1 METQQ
6 KSLNPDFRTEQRPL
20 HSGFGPETTAEEIMA
35 GIDLT
40 GKTVVITGG
49 HSGIGLETTRVLAN
63 AGATVVVGA
72 RDLAKARKNLADLKT
87 VRVMP
92 LDLADPASIDWFAD
106 EFLRSN
112 WALDILINNA
122 AVMATPLSRD
132 SRGYEMQFATNHLG
146 HFQLTLRLWNA
157 LKNAGQSRV
166 VTLSS
171 FGHRYS
177 RVNLADPNFDQRPY
191 EKWAAY
197 GQSKSANALFAV
209 ELDRRG
215 QADGIRAFA
224 VHPGRITTTDLLRHL
239 SEEDLIAAGV
249 ISESGTRL
257 SQPNLKTIEQ
267 GAATTLWCAVS
278 PQLDGRGGL
287 YCADCD
293 ISPLVPDNN
302 TLSHGVRRWAVN
314 KDTARALWDLS
325 EELIAAKQS
334 AETAA

>member
-6 KSLNPDFRTEQRPL
+6 KPL
-20 HSGFGPETTAEEIMA
+20 RSGFGPETTAEEIMA
-35 GIDLT
+35 GLDLG
-40 GKTVVITGG
+40 GKTVIVTGG

-72 RDLAKARKNLADLKT
+72 RDLAKARQNLADLKS
-87 VRVMP
+87 VRVLP

-106 EFLRSN
+106 EFLRTN

-122 AVMATPLSRD
+122 GIMAIPLKRD

-146 HFQLTLRLWNA
+146 HFQLTLRLWHA
-157 LKNAGQSRV
+157 LKNAGGARV

-177 RVNLADPNFDQRPY
+177 QVNLNDPNFTQRPY

-197 GQSKSANALFAV
+197 GQSKSANSLFSV

-215 QADGIRAFA
+215 KEDGIRAFA
-224 VHPGRITTTDLLRHL
+224 VHPGRITTTDLIRHL
-239 SEEDLIAAGV
+239 SEDDLKAAGV
-249 ISESGTRL
+249 IPDDHGVYR
-257 SQPNLKTIEQ
+257 SQVSLKTIEQ
-267 GAATTLWCAVS
+267 GAATTIWCAVS

-302 TLSHGVRRWAVN
+302 TFSHGVRRWAVN

-325 EELIAAKQS
+325 EQLTGITLNEKTLAAI
-334 AETAA
+334 